1 MCGGETGNCL
11 LYDTATLRR
20 RFMLT
25 TAGIM
30 FFGMVFDALVC
41 YEAKNL
47 VMFNPEQKGRSHRT
61 NEDRKEAGDDE
72 DNREEEKDTVKC

>member
-25 TAGIM
+25 TTGIM

-47 VMFNPEQKGRSHRT
+47 VIFNPEQKDRSNNT
-61 NEDRKEAGDDE
+61 NENRKGRNDDE
-72 DNREEEKDTVKC
+72 GNREEQDAIK